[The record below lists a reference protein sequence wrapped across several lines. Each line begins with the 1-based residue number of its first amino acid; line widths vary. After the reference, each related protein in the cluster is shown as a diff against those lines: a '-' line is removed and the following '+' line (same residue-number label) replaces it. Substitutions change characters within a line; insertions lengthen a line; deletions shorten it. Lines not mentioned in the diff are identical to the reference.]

1 MQSAVQQ
8 QHLEDQAMSSSDVT
22 FGEDMI
28 VDEMQGN
35 WQANQ
40 DPNLPIIQ
48 QLIPSGGGGGPL
60 S

>member
-28 VDEMQGN
+28 IDEM
-35 WQANQ
+35 
-40 DPNLPIIQ
+40 
-48 QLIPSGGGGGPL
+48 
-60 S
+60 